1 MDKRAGIT
9 DITKGQNIWRDCILC
24 KSGKIYACIPGER
37 RCSDGQLRIR
47 TCTRPFCIGRKNW
60 LFCNTERGAQASA
73 NIYSISETAKLNN
86 LRPLKYFEYIL
97 TQLPYRCDD
106 KGKIDPD
113 KIEDLMPWSDKIP
126 EDCRKK
132 NRWFRPAVLLIWG

>member
-1 MDKRAGIT
+1 MRVFLENGDVPMDNSASERA
-9 DITKGQNIWRDCILC
+9 L
-24 KSGKIYACIPGER
+24 
-37 RCSDGQLRIR
+37 
-47 TCTRPFCIGRKNW
+47 RPFCIGRKNW

-97 TQLPYRCDD
+97 TQLPYRCDEN
-106 KGKIDPD
+106 GKIDPNN
-113 KIEDLMPWSDKIP
+113 IEDLMPWSDKIP

-132 NRWFRPAVLLIWG
+132 SR

>member
-1 MDKRAGIT
+1 MDKRAVFTDKGKTAEGIAYCSNQEKYMRVFLENG
-9 DITKGQNIWRDCILC
+9 DVPMDN
-24 KSGKIYACIPGER
+24 SASER
-37 RCSDGQLRIR
+37 AL
-47 TCTRPFCIGRKNW
+47 RPFCIGRKNW

-132 NRWFRPAVLLIWG
+132 Q

>member
-1 MDKRAGIT
+1 MFRWT
-9 DITKGQNIWRDCILC
+9 TPHPNVPL
-24 KSGKIYACIPGER
+24 
-37 RCSDGQLRIR
+37 
-47 TCTRPFCIGRKNW
+47 RPFCIGRKNW

-73 NIYSISETAKLNN
+73 NIHSISETAKLNN

-113 KIEDLMPWSDKIP
+113 KIEDLMPWSAKIP

-132 NRWFRPAVLLIWG
+132 NR